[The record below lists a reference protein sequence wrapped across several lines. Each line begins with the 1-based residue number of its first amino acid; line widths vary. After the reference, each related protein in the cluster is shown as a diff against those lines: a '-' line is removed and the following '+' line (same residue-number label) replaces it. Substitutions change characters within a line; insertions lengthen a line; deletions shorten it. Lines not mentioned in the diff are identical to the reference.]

1 MKQHTVKYTSA
12 NCQISFIEIA
22 TEKMTHWS
30 GNWNSKADMDAY
42 YSDNQ
47 MHIVAKD
54 DSLDINSDCLC
65 CMCAKKSEYT
75 EPSIYSITDQNS
87 ENWLHSYGVTPLQGS
102 LVN

>member
-47 MHIVAKD
+47 MHIVAIY
-54 DSLDINSDCLC
+54 DSVDKNSGCLC
-65 CMCAKKSEYT
+65 YMCAKW
-75 EPSIYSITDQNS
+75 QNI
-87 ENWLHSYGVTPLQGS
+87 
-102 LVN
+102 

>member
-1 MKQHTVKYTSA
+1 MKQHTVKYTRA

-47 MHIVAKD
+47 MHIVAIY
-54 DSLDINSDCLC
+54 DSVDKNSGWLWY
-65 CMCAKKSEYT
+65 MCAKC
-75 EPSIYSITDQNS
+75 QNIQNNLFIIL
-87 ENWLHSYGVTPLQGS
+87 EIETLKIDGAVTPLQGS
-102 LVN
+102 HVTA